1 MIDVILCG
9 LDVIVGVLE
18 RENGVGVQE
27 VGEVLVGLRPCPF
40 VLPDLWQ
47 FVDVSLTQAC
57 AQERPQCR

>member
-40 VLPDLWQ
+40 VLPDL
-47 FVDVSLTQAC
+47 
-57 AQERPQCR
+57 